1 MVKNLPAV
9 QETWVWSLG
18 WEDSPGERN
27 SYTLQYSGLE
37 DSGLQCPWSHKD
49 LDTTECLS
57 LQVDRIF
64 TLLLF
69 ILILTFCP
77 NFTVYNALLEIKSCR
92 CYISGTVCSKNID
105 MLKNWIVI
113 WNHEGLTL
121 NNPIVQEIY
130 HSVQIEW
137 GQREAM
143 FGLLGK
149 TIGAPEVL
157 KKKQVAQTRNLI

>member
-9 QETWVWSLG
+9 RETWVQSLG

-64 TLLLF
+64 TLLFF

-77 NFTVYNALLEIKSCR
+77 NVTVYNALLEIKSCR

-105 MLKNWIVI
+105 MLKN
-113 WNHEGLTL
+113 
-121 NNPIVQEIY
+121 
-130 HSVQIEW
+130 
-137 GQREAM
+137 
-143 FGLLGK
+143 
-149 TIGAPEVL
+149 
-157 KKKQVAQTRNLI
+157 